1 MFKNPKISVIMSV
14 YNGEKYLKEAI
25 ESVLNQ
31 TFTDFEFII
40 VNDGST
46 DDSLKI
52 IKSYADKRVRLID
65 NETNIGL
72 TRSLNKAIEQA
83 RGEFVARQDA
93 DDVSLPGRFEEQI
106 RYFER
111 YPETALL
118 GTGIYIIDEGGKVSG
133 KKAAQENPGESLFKS
148 NRFNHGSTMFRSA
161 VVRKLGGY
169 NELLR
174 YCQDY
179 ELWLRMAK
187 SHEVRNL
194 KQALYK
200 LRSHDE
206 NIQFRKRDEAALYHL
221 LAQRLAGDDLDA
233 EALKA
238 VKENGIKSLVPYL
251 NKEEKVVFSKAVA
264 YMHLQH
270 NEVKLARE
278 EYRKVLRLKPLDL
291 RNIANLVLSYLGKE
305 VRAEAH
311 KIHQRFS

>member
-1 MFKNPKISVIMSV
+1 MLKNPKVSVIMSV
-14 YNGEKYLKEAI
+14 YNGEKYLSEAI

-31 TFTDFEFII
+31 TLTDFEFIM

-52 IKSYADKRVRLID
+52 IKSYDDKRVRLID

-93 DDVSLPGRFEEQI
+93 DDVSLPGRFEEQV

-111 YPETALL
+111 HPETALL
-118 GTGIYIIDEGGKVSG
+118 GTGIYIIDEGGKVLG
-133 KKAAQENPGESLFKS
+133 KKAAPANPGDSLLQA
-148 NRFNHGSTMFRSA
+148 NRFNHGSTMFKSA

-194 KQALYK
+194 KQGLYK

-206 NIQFRKRDEAALYHL
+206 NIQFRKRDETALYHL

-238 VKENGIKSLVPYL
+238 VKENGIKSLFPYL